1 MASPAIASPVGG
13 GGPRKSIGPPLA
25 ALPQDAVA
33 TSVSFRRWGLGFRQS
48 SFRLIKRALR
58 GDASGVF
65 GRSPAS
71 GACCCSL
78 RLSPSGKP
86 DGPETSLRV
95 SPDCVRDS
103 APRSAA
109 HTFASHG
116 SSKSL
121 TTRTACPCRLE
132 NTLSQAGDGFSSL
145 PPIDEIP
152 DGPPLGSVCAALAL
166 HLTCPSAGN
175 LHNAL
180 KVIHQVHVS
189 GLLAWATSALSAGL
203 WIPLAFRLATFAS

>member
-13 GGPRKSIGPPLA
+13 GGPRKSIGPSLA
-25 ALPQDAVA
+25 ALPRDAVA

-71 GACCCSL
+71 RACCCSL

-86 DGPETSLRV
+86 DGPGTSLRV
-95 SPDCVRDS
+95 PPGCARDS

-109 HTFASHG
+109 HTRRLTRLLSWLPLVTGASRSG
-116 SSKSL
+116 L
-121 TTRTACPCRLE
+121 CCT
-132 NTLSQAGDGFSSL
+132 SL
-145 PPIDEIP
+145 PVNRIMAVAMQQLEVRPSVVLPVPILVMPFDQVVSRQKH
-152 DGPPLGSVCAALAL
+152 PPARSAPAAL
-166 HLTCPSAGN
+166 
-175 LHNAL
+175 
-180 KVIHQVHVS
+180 
-189 GLLAWATSALSAGL
+189 LLQQ
-203 WIPLAFRLATFAS
+203 